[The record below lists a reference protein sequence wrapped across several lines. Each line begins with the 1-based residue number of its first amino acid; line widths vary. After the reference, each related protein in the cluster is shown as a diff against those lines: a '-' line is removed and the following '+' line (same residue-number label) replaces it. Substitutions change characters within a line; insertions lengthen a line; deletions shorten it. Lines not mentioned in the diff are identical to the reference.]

1 MAVRTPD
8 SGFENL
14 ERRYESVA
22 RLVPYLLLVVPFIPY
37 VLSQAPSAGAIG
49 ITAGVA
55 VAAGAWVAWM
65 VVLHPGPPRRPWQ
78 GYVYVAGL
86 LVFIAVLTFRSP
98 WFAFFTWIGFL
109 HAGQYLAGAW
119 RWIGCAVVAFFI
131 GMAQSGGFHRPTV
144 ALVAIWVLLAGVD
157 MVLIGV
163 FTMLGVKTEE
173 QNKARKQMIAE
184 LAEANHRLEQM
195 IAENTGLQAQ
205 LLTQAR
211 EAGAGDERQRMAR
224 EIHDTIAQGLTGIV
238 TQLEAAQQ
246 TSNDAERERRIDNA
260 KRLARHSLAEARRS
274 VQALRPQ
281 ALEDSR
287 LPEALADEV
296 ARWSVTSGVTG
307 DVETTGEARALHPEV
322 EVTLLRVAQEA
333 LANVAKHA
341 GASRAGVTLSYME
354 DVVSLDVRDDG
365 AGFAVTERNG
375 HLAGETPAA
384 GGFGLIAMRQR
395 VSRLAGQLEIESEPG
410 AGTAVSAS
418 LPAIPLGEVRVS
430 QTIRLLI
437 ADDHPVVRDGLRGI
451 FEASGE
457 FEVAGEAA
465 NGREAVDRA
474 AALHPDVVLMDLR
487 MPVLDG
493 VSAIKLLAEKGIG
506 ARVLVLTTFDTD
518 TDVVPAIEAGATGYL
533 LKDSPPDELLRG
545 VRAAARGEAV
555 LSPSV
560 ATRLLG
566 QVRQPAREPLS
577 QRELDILGLIA
588 QGCSN
593 REAAARL
600 FISEATVKTH
610 VLHIYAKL
618 GVNDRAAAVATGF
631 ERGLLPR
638 P

>member
-1 MAVRTPD
+1 MRAVTVRTPD

-14 ERRYESVA
+14 DRRYESA
-22 RLVPYLLLVVPFIPY
+22 GRLVPFLLLVVPLILY
-37 VLSQAPSAGAIG
+37 VLTQTPSAGAAG
-49 ITAGVA
+49 ITLAVA
-55 VAAGAWVAWM
+55 VAAGAWVTWR
-65 VVLHPGPPRRPWQ
+65 VILHPGPPRRPWH
-78 GYVYVAGL
+78 GYVYFAGL
-86 LVFIAVLTFRSP
+86 LVFIAVLTVRSP

-119 RWIGCAVVAFFI
+119 RWAACAVVAVFI
-131 GMAQSGGFHRPTV
+131 AMAQAGGFHRPT
-144 ALVAIWVLLAGVD
+144 ATLVTIWVLLGLVD
-157 MVLIGV
+157 IVLIGV
-163 FTMLGVKTEE
+163 FTMLGVKTDE
-173 QNKARKQMIAE
+173 QNKARKGMIAE
-184 LAEANHRLEQM
+184 LAEANHRLEEM

-246 TSNDAERERRIDNA
+246 TGNDAERERRIDNA

-365 AGFAVTERNG
+365 AGFAVGPAGERRANG
-375 HLAGETPAA
+375 HLAGESPAA

-418 LPAIPLGEVRVS
+418 LPAIPLGE
-430 QTIRLLI
+430 
-437 ADDHPVVRDGLRGI
+437 
-451 FEASGE
+451 
-457 FEVAGEAA
+457 
-465 NGREAVDRA
+465 
-474 AALHPDVVLMDLR
+474 
-487 MPVLDG
+487 
-493 VSAIKLLAEKGIG
+493 
-506 ARVLVLTTFDTD
+506 
-518 TDVVPAIEAGATGYL
+518 
-533 LKDSPPDELLRG
+533 
-545 VRAAARGEAV
+545 
-555 LSPSV
+555 
-560 ATRLLG
+560 
-566 QVRQPAREPLS
+566 
-577 QRELDILGLIA
+577 
-588 QGCSN
+588 
-593 REAAARL
+593 
-600 FISEATVKTH
+600 
-610 VLHIYAKL
+610 AK
-618 GVNDRAAAVATGF
+618 
-631 ERGLLPR
+631 
-638 P
+638 